1 MRQVLGCALFRPPS
15 TATAAARPAPAIPV
29 ADSAQRS
36 AGSTPASTSPRLT
49 SSMPSSRRR
58 TTSEGARSFEEAAL
72 YATAHLSS
80 KRAGQ

>member
-15 TATAAARPAPAIPV
+15 AAAAAARPAAATPA

-36 AGSTPASTSPRLT
+36 AGSTPAATSPRLT
-49 SSMPSSRRR
+49 SSMPSWRWR
-58 TTSEGARSFEEAAL
+58 TTSEGARSLEEAAL

-80 KRAGQ
+80 KRAG